1 MVTTSAWIEAVRST
15 HDHFA
20 AVLRPLSE
28 DAVRGRSYATD
39 WSIADTA
46 SHLGSQA
53 EIFDLFLDAGL
64 VGGPAPGGDVF
75 GGIWD
80 RWNALP
86 PTEQVAQSVATDEA
100 FVTRVEQTPDEQ
112 RERFSLTAFGS
123 EQDLAGLLATR
134 LGELAV
140 HTWDIE
146 VALDDTA
153 EVWPTRSTS
162 SSTSCPRPSPGAG
175 TRSTASSR
183 SSSSPRARRARS
195 CSPPGARRA
204 WCRPTTRA
212 RTRSPCP
219 PRPWSAWSTA
229 ASTRPTPRPAS
240 TTRASPPC
248 GRRSPASE
256 PVESS

>member
-153 EVWPTRSTS
+153 EVWADAVDLLVDQLPATVARGGHEVDGLEPVVVVTTS
-162 SSTSCPRPSPGAG
+162 P
-175 TRSTASSR
+175 
-183 SSSSPRARRARS
+183 
-195 CSPPGARRA
+195 
-204 WCRPTTRA
+204 A
-212 RTRSPCP
+212 RTFLL
-219 PRPWSAWSTA
+219 TA
-229 ASTRPTPRPAS
+229 
-240 TTRASPPC
+240 
-248 GRRSPASE
+248 GSPASLVPTDDAGPDPLTLPAE
-256 PVESS
+256 ALVRLVYGRLDPAHTPAGLDDPRLPALRTAFPGF